1 MPDKNIPENITLGSS
16 EEHAIE
22 YAEPIPDPDPNFQAP
37 ESPAKQTPAVEA
49 TPETQAAPSETQT
62 ELPTKKEQETQPLT
76 VEDNSL
82 EGRIDTLKK
91 KLRRKKKKDLQLP
104 KVKDELTERIE
115 HVMQEGLADAYME
128 LTPIQQQEF
137 KIKGEEVAWKIRQ
150 LMKKTHVKIKEIFKL
165 LMEWLKMLPGINSFF
180 LEQEAKIKADKIMSI
195 KNNQQE

>member
-62 ELPTKKEQETQPLT
+62 ELPAKKEQETQPLT